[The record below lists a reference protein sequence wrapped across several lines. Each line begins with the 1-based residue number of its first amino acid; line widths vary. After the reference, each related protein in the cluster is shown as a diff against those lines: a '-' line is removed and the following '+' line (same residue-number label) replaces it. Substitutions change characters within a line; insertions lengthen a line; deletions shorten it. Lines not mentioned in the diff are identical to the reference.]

1 MSEIALRDV
10 SKTYDNGYRAIQHID
25 LEVRDGEFM
34 VVVGP
39 SGCGKST
46 LLRMVAGLET
56 ISEGEI
62 QIGGEVVNTL
72 TPGERDLAMV
82 FQNYALYPHMT
93 VEKNIGYSLR
103 LRKMPTDEIKRRVR
117 EAAEILSLTEYLSQK
132 PGRLSGGQ
140 RQRVAMG
147 RAIVREPRAFLMDE
161 PLSNLDAKL
170 RVQMRS
176 EILQIQRRV
185 GVATLYVTH
194 DQVEA
199 MTMGDRVTVLR
210 AGVLQQCDTAQAL
223 YDRPRNVFVASFVG
237 SPSMN
242 LLYASLSDD
251 GASLRVGSQHLAM
264 PGELYLRRPGLRGY
278 VGRELVVGIRPEDV
292 TLSGEGEVFT
302 GTVGHIEALGS
313 ELIVHFGVDA
323 RNYVV
328 EDKGGSAE
336 EVEELL
342 EETALTQHVRNVAR
356 VAPRSSIATGDSV
369 PFRVSMERAHFFD
382 LASGDS
388 IW

>member
-1 MSEIALRDV
+1 MSEIVLRNV
-10 SKTYDNGYRAIQHID
+10 SKTYDNGYEAIHNID
-25 LEVRDGEFM
+25 LTVREGEFM

-46 LLRMVAGLET
+46 LLRMVAGLES
-56 ISEGEI
+56 ISSGEVS
-62 QIGGEVVNTL
+62 IGGQVVNDY

-93 VEKNIGYSLR
+93 VRKNIAYSLK
-103 LRKMPTDEIKRRVR
+103 LRKFPKDEIKKRV
-117 EAAEILSLTEYLSQK
+117 EAAAEILSLTEYLDQR

-147 RAIVREPRAFLMDE
+147 RAIVREPSAFLMDE

-210 AGVLQQCDTAQAL
+210 AGVLQQCDTAQVL
-223 YDRPRNVFVASFVG
+223 YDKPANVFVASFVG

-242 LLYASLSDD
+242 LLYASLSED
-251 GASLRVGSQHLAM
+251 ASTLKIGSQTIAV
-264 PGELYLRRPGLRGY
+264 PSSVYSARPSLKQY
-278 VGRELVVGIRPEDV
+278 AGREVIVGIRPEDF
-292 TLSGEGEVFT
+292 TLEGAGETLIGH
-302 GTVGHIEALGS
+302 VGHIEALGS
-313 ELIVHFGVDA
+313 ELIVHFGLDA

-336 EVEELL
+336 EAEELL
-342 EETALTQHVRNVAR
+342 EATALTEHVRNVAR
-356 VAPRSSIATGDSV
+356 VAPRSVIKTGDQV
-369 PFRVSMERAHFFD
+369 PLHVNMDRAHFFD
-382 LASGDS
+382 ATSGES
-388 IW
+388 VW

>member
-1 MSEIALRDV
+1 MSEIVLRNV
-10 SKTYDNGYRAIQHID
+10 SKTYDNGYEAIHNID
-25 LEVRDGEFM
+25 LTVREGEFM

-56 ISEGEI
+56 ITDGELS
-62 QIGGEVVNTL
+62 IGGQVVNDY

-93 VEKNIGYSLR
+93 VAKNIGYSLK
-103 LRKMPTDEIKRRVR
+103 LRKFPKDEIKRRVA
-117 EAAEILSLTEYLSQK
+117 EAADILSLTEYLDQR

-147 RAIVREPRAFLMDE
+147 RAIVREPKAFLMDE

-199 MTMGDRVTVLR
+199 MTMGDRVAVLR
-210 AGVLQQCDTAQAL
+210 AGVLQQCDSAQNL
-223 YDRPRNVFVASFVG
+223 YDKPVNVFVASFVG

-242 LLYASLSDD
+242 LLYATLGED
-251 GASLRVGSQHLAM
+251 GVTLHVGSQTITM
-264 PGELYLRRPGLRGY
+264 PAAVAAQRAGLRAYAGH
-278 VGRELVVGIRPEDV
+278 EIILGIRPEDL
-292 TLSGEGEVFT
+292 TLDGAGEVLT
-302 GTVGHIEALGS
+302 GHVGHIEALGS
-313 ELIVHFGVDA
+313 ELIVHFGMDA

-328 EDKGGSAE
+328 EDKGGSVE
-336 EVEELL
+336 EAQELL
-342 EETALTQHVRNVAR
+342 EATALTEHVRNVAR
-356 VAPRSSIATGDSV
+356 VAPRAQVKTGDNV
-369 PFRVSMERAHFFD
+369 PLHVNMERAHFFD
-382 LASGDS
+382 AATGES